1 MKIAGMYNVPFP
13 NGKYKEL
20 KWIRHNMELWGKE
33 IEQTNQRIK
42 CHITNLDLC
51 H

>member
-20 KWIRHNMELWGKE
+20 KWIRHTMELWGKE
-33 IEQTNQRIK
+33 IEQRLIK
-42 CHITNLDLC
+42 GLSVI
-51 H
+51 